1 MSVGLHSIAH
11 LTGMYFDFHFDLM
24 FFNYVKG
31 PDTLPPASH
40 HLLAR
45 FRFFLIAVFFFSA
58 DFMFVYSAIVWTARQ
73 TIDFKDGFIS
83 AASICVSF
91 SFLLL
96 RLAIIIWRAKEA
108 EAQKGKR
115 KRAKKKEKCQKEGL
129 IKLVAM
135 SLKRCFPPLH
145 PHSMYPFIAVFFF

>member
-1 MSVGLHSIAH
+1 
-11 LTGMYFDFHFDLM
+11 
-24 FFNYVKG
+24 
-31 PDTLPPASH
+31 
-40 HLLAR
+40 
-45 FRFFLIAVFFFSA
+45 
-58 DFMFVYSAIVWTARQ
+58 MFVYSAIVWTARQ

-135 SLKRCFPPLH
+135 TLKRCFPP
-145 PHSMYPFIAVFFF
+145 HSIPIRCIHSLPFFFSRFFDDDFFISFAPFEAAN